1 MVPLASLLPSQHTPT
16 HTQTADSPGKYNLG
30 RCLLHL
36 HVLLGQCLVQCT
48 SILRSCHLRRLS
60 VVTSVGRS
68 QAPCAW
74 DFWRGKPLFPSVL
87 VRTQTT
93 QDLLSAS
100 SLKSLSVIEAPT
112 FSSKLVS
119 HRHRLRYP
127 TDHAHAQMKDPCRI
141 LIVMFS
147 RGQSTAFPSCKVD
160 GLHPTSR
167 GCWKML
173 RLLLEE

>member
-1 MVPLASLLPSQHTPT
+1 MLAALSPDLHLWSQGTMAVKQRYADLWLVAFHTAPPPGKPQLLVPLASLLPSQHTPT

-112 FSSKLVS
+112 FSSKLFQDMINLKIFV
-119 HRHRLRYP
+119 L
-127 TDHAHAQMKDPCRI
+127 
-141 LIVMFS
+141 
-147 RGQSTAFPSCKVD
+147 
-160 GLHPTSR
+160 
-167 GCWKML
+167 
-173 RLLLEE
+173 